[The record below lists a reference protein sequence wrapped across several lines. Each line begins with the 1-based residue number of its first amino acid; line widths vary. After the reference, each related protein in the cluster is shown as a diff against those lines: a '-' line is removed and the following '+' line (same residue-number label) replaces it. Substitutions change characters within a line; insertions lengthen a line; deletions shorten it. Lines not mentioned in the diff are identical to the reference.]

1 MPVGDI
7 LVQYSVTPCVFYALC
22 VIMTDVHQGQRCKQL
37 ERRVLLAE
45 KRTVVQRRAER
56 RMGGQTVFF
65 IFALLRLQTLF
76 LPLCAPVLKPDL
88 YLSLGQAHGWGD
100 GVSLQHR
107 QVVALLKA
115 LLQNLQLLQGECG
128 TDPTAFFF
136 RALKLRSTQ
145 SSGHRAVVF
154 TWGAIVQLSGFI
166 SGSMTSW
173 KRTINYYFTCEY
185 IITFKVK
192 FSGLREFYSHPELL
206 CLHYVFFSL

>member
-22 VIMTDVHQGQRCKQL
+22 VIMTDVHQGQWCKQL

-115 LLQNLQLLQGECG
+115 LLQNLQLLQGEWTRQLFSSELWSCV
-128 TDPTAFFF
+128 AHS
-136 RALKLRSTQ
+136 AL
-145 SSGHRAVVF
+145 
-154 TWGAIVQLSGFI
+154 AI
-166 SGSMTSW
+166 
-173 KRTINYYFTCEY
+173 
-185 IITFKVK
+185 
-192 FSGLREFYSHPELL
+192 GLL
-206 CLHYVFFSL
+206 FSLEVRLCSFLDLFLEVWLPEREW